1 MSSASSHALVPRAAR
16 SLLDEVRTGYPVVN
30 LTGPRQSGKTT
41 LAQLAFADKPYVS
54 LETPDDREFA
64 HNDPRGF
71 LARFPAGAII
81 DEVQHVPALLSWI
94 QTEVDARQQM
104 GRYVLTGSQNLSL
117 MAHIGQSLAGRSALI
132 QLLPLSL
139 AELGAAGR
147 LSTDEQALDATLLRG
162 GYPSLYARPVA
173 PARWYADYVMS
184 YLERDVRQIT
194 QVHDLSAFQRFLKL
208 CAGRTGQL
216 LNLASLAV
224 ETGIAQ
230 STARAWLSVL
240 QASYVVFLLPPHH
253 RNLGKRVVKTP
264 KLYFIDTGLA
274 ASLLGITEPAQLAPH
289 PLRGALFETLVV
301 SEFLKARFNAGW
313 PSNLYFWRD
322 NVGLEVDLLL
332 ETPEA
337 LLPVEIKSTATVRGE
352 LFAGLRKW
360 CAVAAAAGDAVD
372 TPRLVCAAPDNHH
385 REGIAVRRW
394 QDATLP

>member
-1 MSSASSHALVPRAAR
+1 MSLDSPPALIPRAAR
-16 SLLDEVRTGYPVVN
+16 PLLDEVRAGYPVIT

-54 LETPDDREFA
+54 LETPDEREFA
-64 HNDPRGF
+64 LADPRGF
-71 LARFPAGAII
+71 LARFPGGAII

-94 QTEVDARQQM
+94 QTEVDERQQM
-104 GRYVLTGSQNLSL
+104 GRYVLTGSQNFALL
-117 MAHIGQSLAGRSALI
+117 AHIGQSLAGRAALV

-147 LSTDEQALDATLLRG
+147 LPSDDQALDVTLLRG
-162 GYPSLYARPVA
+162 GYPPLHARPVA

-194 QVHDLSAFQRFLKL
+194 QVHDLSTFQRFLKL

-216 LNLASLAV
+216 LNLANLAV

-240 QASYVVFLLPPHH
+240 EASYVVFLLPPHH

-274 ASLLGITEPAQLAPH
+274 AALLGITEPAQLAPH
-289 PLRGALFETLVV
+289 PLRGALFETLIV

-322 NVGLEVDLLL
+322 NVGLEIDLLL
-332 ETPEA
+332 ETPQA
-337 LLPVEIKSTATVRGE
+337 LHPVEIKSTATVRGE

-360 CAVAAAAGDAVD
+360 CAVAATAGDAPGP
-372 TPRLVCAAPDNHH
+372 PRLVCAAPANHE
-385 REGIAVRRW
+385 REGIIVRRW